1 MPVPVPRQRAVPA
14 AESDAVDGPPAAST
28 TGGPS
33 GPSAGRSVGPS
44 AGGPVGPSAGPS
56 AAPVESV
63 SAAFEASA
71 VPQGSAPTPA
81 GVPVAASAT
90 TGSLTLLLIED
101 DPGGSVIVPDLL
113 DASGQPIRVRTAR
126 NLTEAE
132 RLLTD
137 DVQCILLDLAL
148 PAPGRTGEDDELAVL
163 HHVLALAPRHAVIAL
178 TASGD
183 SERGTEAV
191 RVGAQD
197 YLFRDELDSRLL
209 SRAIRYAVERKRSDT
224 AERRLAE
231 GRMRAQ
237 ENARLERGLLPTPL
251 LDGSSLRFAAR
262 YRPGRSRA
270 LLGGDFYDT
279 VRTPDG
285 TVHAMIG
292 DVCGH
297 GPDEAALGVELRIAW
312 RALTLA
318 GLCGDE
324 LLGTLQQVLEHERDD
339 DEIFATLCT
348 VDIAPDGRRAGLC
361 LAGHPAPLISRPGR
375 PAGLLPYDN
384 NGPALGLLP
393 GARWPRTQVELGR
406 EWSLM
411 LYTDGLIEGRIGG
424 GRERLG
430 QDGMIA
436 MVRRQLGEGLRGEA
450 LLRAAVSEVR
460 ELNGGEL
467 TDDVAVVLLERGAAA
482 GG

>member
-1 MPVPVPRQRAVPA
+1 MPVPIPRQRAIPA
-14 AESDAVDGPPAAST
+14 AESGQASAAFSP
-28 TGGPS
+28 GGPS
-33 GPSAGRSVGPS
+33 GEST
-44 AGGPVGPSAGPS
+44 GGPAGHATGGPAEALPAPR
-56 AAPVESV
+56 AATPVDS
-63 SAAFEASA
+63 
-71 VPQGSAPTPA
+71 
-81 GVPVAASAT
+81 T
-90 TGSLTLLLIED
+90 TNLTLLVIED
-101 DPGGSVIVPDLL
+101 DPAGSLSVPEML
-113 DASGQPIRVRTAR
+113 DAAGKPIRIRTAR

-137 DVQCILLDLAL
+137 DVHCILLDLAL
-148 PAPGRTGEDDELAVL
+148 PAPGRAAESDDELATL
-163 HHVLALAPRHAVIAL
+163 KHVLRLAPRHAVLAL

-183 SERGTEAV
+183 AERGAEAV

-197 YLFRDELDSRLL
+197 YLFRDELDGRLL
-209 SRAIRYAVERKRSDT
+209 SRAIRYAVERKRSDK
-224 AERRLAE
+224 AERRLTE
-231 GRMRAQ
+231 SRLRAQ

-251 LDGSSLRFAAR
+251 LEGSSLRFAAR

-279 VRTPDG
+279 VRTADG

-312 RALTLA
+312 RALTFA
-318 GLCGDE
+318 GMCGDE
-324 LLGTLQQVLEHERDD
+324 LLSTLQQVLEHERES

-361 LAGHPAPLISRPGR
+361 LAGHPSPLIARPGR
-375 PAGLLPYDN
+375 PAELLPYEN
-384 NGPALGLLP
+384 GGPALGLLP
-393 GARWPRTQVELGR
+393 GARWPRQQVELGG

-411 LYTDGLIEGRIGG
+411 LYTDGLIEGRIGEG
-424 GRERLG
+424 NQRLG
-430 QDGMIA
+430 QDGMVD
-436 MVRRQLGEGLRGEA
+436 MVRRQLAEGLEGEQ

-467 TDDVAVVLLERGAAA
+467 TDDVAVLLLDRMP
-482 GG
+482 

>member
-1 MPVPVPRQRAVPA
+1 MPVPIPRQRAIPA
-14 AESDAVDGPPAAST
+14 AESGQAQGAFSP
-28 TGGPS
+28 GGPS
-33 GPSAGRSVGPS
+33 GEAT
-44 AGGPVGPSAGPS
+44 GGPAG
-56 AAPVESV
+56 
-63 SAAFEASA
+63 A
-71 VPQGSAPTPA
+71 VPAPHA
-81 GVPVAASAT
+81 AT
-90 TGSLTLLLIED
+90 TPVDSTTNLTLLVIED
-101 DPGGSVIVPDLL
+101 DPAGSLSVPEML
-113 DASGQPIRVRTAR
+113 DAAGKPIRIRTAR

-137 DVQCILLDLAL
+137 DVHCILLDLAL
-148 PAPGRTGEDDELAVL
+148 PAPGRAAAESDDELTTL
-163 HHVLALAPRHAVIAL
+163 KHVLRLAPRHAVLAL

-183 SERGTEAV
+183 AERGAEAV

-197 YLFRDELDSRLL
+197 YLFRDELDGRLL
-209 SRAIRYAVERKRSDT
+209 SRAIRYAVERKRSDK
-224 AERRLAE
+224 AERRLTE
-231 GRMRAQ
+231 SRLRAQ

-251 LDGSSLRFAAR
+251 LEGSSLRFAAR

-312 RALTLA
+312 RALTFA

-324 LLGTLQQVLEHERDD
+324 LLSTLQQVLEHEREN

-361 LAGHPAPLISRPGR
+361 LAGHPSPLISRPGR
-375 PAGLLPYDN
+375 PAELLPYEN
-384 NGPALGLLP
+384 GGPALGLLH
-393 GARWPRTQVELGR
+393 GARWPRQQVELGG

-411 LYTDGLIEGRIGG
+411 LYTDGLIEGHIGEG
-424 GRERLG
+424 KERLG
-430 QDGMIA
+430 QDGMVDL
-436 MVRRQLGEGLRGEA
+436 VRRRLAEGLAGEE
-450 LLRAAVSEVR
+450 LLRATVNEVR
-460 ELNGGEL
+460 DLNGGEL
-467 TDDVAVVLLERGAAA
+467 TDDVAVLLLDRTP
-482 GG
+482 

>member
-1 MPVPVPRQRAVPA
+1 MPVPVPRQRAIPA
-14 AESDAVDGPPAAST
+14 VECGQAQAALT
-28 TGGPS
+28 PGGPS
-33 GPSAGRSVGPS
+33 SEGTARTIKAPAD
-44 AGGPVGPSAGPS
+44 S
-56 AAPVESV
+56 AAH
-63 SAAFEASA
+63 
-71 VPQGSAPTPA
+71 
-81 GVPVAASAT
+81 
-90 TGSLTLLLIED
+90 LTLLVIED
-101 DPGGSVIVPDLL
+101 DPAGSLGVPEML
-113 DASGQPIRVRTAR
+113 DAAGKPIRIRTAR

-137 DVQCILLDLAL
+137 DVHCILLDLTL
-148 PAPGRTGEDDELAVL
+148 PAPGRATAEAQDELAAL
-163 HHVLALAPRHAVIAL
+163 KHVLRLAPRHAVLAL

-183 SERGTEAV
+183 AEGGAEAV

-197 YLFRDELDSRLL
+197 YLFRDELDARLL

-224 AERRLAE
+224 AERRLTE
-231 GRMRAQ
+231 SRLRAQ
-237 ENARLERGLLPTPL
+237 ENARLERGLLPKPL
-251 LDGSSLRFAAR
+251 LEGSPLRFAAR

-324 LLGTLQQVLEHERDD
+324 LLSTLQQVLEHERAD

-361 LAGHPAPLISRPGR
+361 LAGHPSPLIARPGR
-375 PAGLLPYDN
+375 PAQLLPYQN

-393 GARWPRTQVELGR
+393 GARWPRQQVELGGA
-406 EWSLM
+406 WSLM
-411 LYTDGLIEGRIGG
+411 LYTDGLIEGRIGE

-430 QDGMIA
+430 QDGMVEMI
-436 MVRRQLGEGLRGEA
+436 RRQLAQGLTGEN
-450 LLRAAVSEVR
+450 LLRAAVNEVR

-467 TDDVAVVLLERGAAA
+467 TDDVAVLLLDRVR
-482 GG
+482 